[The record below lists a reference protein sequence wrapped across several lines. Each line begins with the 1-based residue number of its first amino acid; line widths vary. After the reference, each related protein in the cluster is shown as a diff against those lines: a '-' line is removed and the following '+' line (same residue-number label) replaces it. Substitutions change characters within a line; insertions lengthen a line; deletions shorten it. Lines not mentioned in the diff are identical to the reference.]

1 MSTHFGLSL
10 RASKYGLKM
19 TRENYATINNRSS
32 FKRPQG
38 LYKGSNK
45 DLFTDETMKYYSEA
59 FCQEHY
65 KRCMENYDL
74 NIKFFQQLDHNKF
87 NTEIESF
94 RKKHKYFISVQD
106 LSQYESVPGYYI
118 MVLDEYCQL
127 YIGNSTNIKKR
138 IQQHWSKKK
147 EFDRLIFGRSINVS
161 RIAIDSFRALDTT
174 RIYAYSTKDLY
185 TMEDEFISAFSDEFL
200 CNRLDG
206 GKIPENFLEILEM
219 MKLRELK

>member
-19 TRENYATINNRSS
+19 TRDNYAIVNNKSS
-32 FKRPQG
+32 VKRPPE
-38 LYKGSNK
+38 LFKGSTK
-45 DLFTDETMKYYSEA
+45 KLFTDETMKYYSEE
-59 FCQEHY
+59 FCQKHY

-74 NIKFFQQLDHNKF
+74 NIRFFQLLNREKF
-87 NTEIESF
+87 NFEIESF
-94 RKKHKYFISVQD
+94 QKKYKYFIPVDD
-106 LSQYESVPGYYI
+106 LTQYDNVSGYYI

-147 EFDRLIFGRSINVS
+147 EFDRLIFGWSVNVS

-200 CNRLDG
+200 CNRLAG
-206 GKIPENFLEILEM
+206 GKIPKNFLEILEM